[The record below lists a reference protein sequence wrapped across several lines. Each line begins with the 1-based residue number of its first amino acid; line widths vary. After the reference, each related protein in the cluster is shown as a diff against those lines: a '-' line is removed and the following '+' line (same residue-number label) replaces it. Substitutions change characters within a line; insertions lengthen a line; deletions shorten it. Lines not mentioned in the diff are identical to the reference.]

1 MLKGISGIAAFV
13 LTFGLSVSLVGL
25 LFGFT
30 GIISGETGVSAEI
43 TNFLRQDIRN
53 GNFRDQQVRRYL
65 SDRYSYPLESDS
77 KVWGYSDSVKEYVN
91 ASSSMND
98 ASLPD
103 DLRYAWREHME
114 AWQAHD
120 ELLGKTDLRSRG
132 ISGCCDE
139 AFFVKYRESTREI
152 NETWRQVLRI
162 AERYGANTRGMY

>member
-30 GIISGETGVSAEI
+30 GISTGDTGVSAEI
-43 TNFLRQDIRN
+43 TNFLRQDVRN
-53 GNFRDQQVRRYL
+53 GNFRDREIRRYL
-65 SDRYSYPLESDS
+65 SKRYSQGYENGPYVS
-77 KVWGYSDSVKEYVN
+77 GYSNSVSEYFK

-120 ELLGKTDLRSRG
+120 VLLNETESHSTDLKD
-132 ISGCCDE
+132 CCDE

-152 NETWRQVLRI
+152 NETWHQVLRI

>member
-30 GIISGETGVSAEI
+30 GTGSDTGVSAEI
-43 TNFLRQDIRN
+43 TNFLRQDVRN
-53 GNFRDQQVRRYL
+53 GNFRDREIRRYL
-65 SDRYSYPLESDS
+65 SERYSYGSESEPDIER
-77 KVWGYSDSVKEYVN
+77 YSTSVGSYVR

-114 AWQAHD
+114 AWLAHD
-120 ELLGKTDLRSRG
+120 ALLREAEHGSTTMKE
-132 ISGCCDE
+132 CCDD

-152 NETWRQVLRI
+152 NETWHQVLRI